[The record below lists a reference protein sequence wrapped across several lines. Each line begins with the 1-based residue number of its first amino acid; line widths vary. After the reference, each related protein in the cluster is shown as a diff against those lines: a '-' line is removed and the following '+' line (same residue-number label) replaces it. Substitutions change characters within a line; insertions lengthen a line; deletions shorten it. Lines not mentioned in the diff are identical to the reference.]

1 MPKKPGSLRRKP
13 KKPTFVVKNNTTD
26 DGKIERTYKNPIENV
41 PDEVNEYKKVVYCNF
56 GDCAFNKRIPDLSHT
71 ETTVRN
77 QYNESKGWKP
87 LFPKERVWNSIC
99 TRDEVVID
107 LERSYGKSGAAAKV
121 PACFTPRT
129 TVTGHVDFSKRMG
142 ESYHIDDS
150 QDPMA
155 RDEGWVMDNSPF
167 QN

>member
-13 KKPTFVVKNNTTD
+13 KKPTFVVKNNMTD
-26 DGKIERTYKNPIENV
+26 QGKVENTYTNPVENV
-41 PDEVNEYKKVVYCNF
+41 PDEVNAYKKVVYCNF
-56 GDCAFNKRIPDLSHT
+56 DGCAFNKQIPDLSHT

-77 QYNESKGWKP
+77 QYVESKGWKP
-87 LFPKERVWNSIC
+87 LFKEKVWKSIC
-99 TRDEVVID
+99 IRDEVVIN

-121 PACFTPRT
+121 PACFTPRLT
-129 TVTGHVDFSKRMG
+129 SSGHVDFSKRMG
-142 ESYHIDDS
+142 ESYTIDDS